1 MAEAADAVAER
12 LDLAVNVI
20 RRAGKAGAALDQL
33 LDRRGC
39 LFDWVA
45 MPVPDKAAA
54 PATRFQHSNIGRK
67 RVVAGRVGE
76 RLSHNRRGPDI
87 VGGKVGPAQAL
98 LLGSTNTHH
107 SSVGE
112 TVGARG
118 PAKLLRAFA
127 IGFEHGPRSRQRQ
140 QSPDHMSTLGSQSA

>member
-1 MAEAADAVAER
+1 MAEAADAVTER

-33 LDRRGC
+33 LDRSGC

-54 PATRFQHSNIGRK
+54 PATRFQHRNIGGK

-87 VGGKVGPAQAL
+87 VGGKVGPPQAL
-98 LLGSTNTHH
+98 LARRADTDHP
-107 SSVGE
+107 SVG
-112 TVGARG
+112 
-118 PAKLLRAFA
+118 
-127 IGFEHGPRSRQRQ
+127 
-140 QSPDHMSTLGSQSA
+140 